1 MLAWQLITVDLK
13 KTIRPTFIPE
23 GYVQMQKT
31 ISKLSSNGERILT
44 IPNTQGLSGYP
55 FYDNISPQSSSTI
68 LDMAI
73 PLSLPL
79 ADSTNY
85 PDNYSNQFSSFAY
98 NSFLNNYDTTYL
110 APLAVKYLLLDTSII
125 SPQAEKDIATESA
138 KMLLG
143 NKDLSLYSRTK
154 NLLLFKVINASS
166 LMTTQKPI
174 FAIGDFN
181 TVNKIK
187 KINQNL
193 PVILLNQDVNSGLI
207 DPSILKGENI
217 FFDVKNP
224 ILTLTAES
232 LISRY
237 SVDILTPA
245 WDWDKTYINYEP
257 YKMRDIQ
264 QAGNL
269 FTSGASVQSLP
280 ETGVLKVPV
289 TNLKGKYHI
298 LIKALTVNSNTKFT
312 IQIDNQ
318 KIDRYLNTNG
328 KLIWQD
334 LGIVTIDTPTNNIYL
349 FSNKG
354 ISFIIDSLLL
364 VPDQQ
369 LVKAESNISNI
380 LASMSPLNLN
390 SLQKENAENNF
401 STSNFDFISV
411 DKPTKYITYKFTW
424 GEQWKATI
432 LQ

>member
-1 MLAWQLITVDLK
+1 MLAWQLITVDFKKQSDRLLSPKDTSKCKRLLASYRQMEKEYSPSQTLK
-13 KTIRPTFIPE
+13 DSR
-23 GYVQMQKT
+23 
-31 ISKLSSNGERILT
+31 
-44 IPNTQGLSGYP
+44 GYP

-68 LDMAI
+68 FDMAI

-125 SPQAEKDIATESA
+125 SLQAEKDIATESA

-312 IQIDNQ
+312 IQI
-318 KIDRYLNTNG
+318 
-328 KLIWQD
+328 
-334 LGIVTIDTPTNNIYL
+334 
-349 FSNKG
+349 
-354 ISFIIDSLLL
+354 
-364 VPDQQ
+364 
-369 LVKAESNISNI
+369 
-380 LASMSPLNLN
+380 
-390 SLQKENAENNF
+390 
-401 STSNFDFISV
+401 
-411 DKPTKYITYKFTW
+411 
-424 GEQWKATI
+424 
-432 LQ
+432 